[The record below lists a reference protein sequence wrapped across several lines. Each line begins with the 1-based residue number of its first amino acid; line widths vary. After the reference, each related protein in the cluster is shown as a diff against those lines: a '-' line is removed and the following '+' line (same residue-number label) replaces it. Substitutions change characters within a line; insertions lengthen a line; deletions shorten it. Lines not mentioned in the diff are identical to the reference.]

1 MTPPQRLL
9 IVSLACIFAFP
20 CLSQAQPETSRVRFV
35 HWMYQDLGGLAEVTF
50 TPRTGLYV
58 AGGAALTAGL
68 SVVDDE
74 LQDGVHD
81 VYTGGLKSF
90 VDAVED
96 LGGPRINLP
105 VVLIAGGSMFT
116 RSTKLQDAAFTSF
129 QTLVYAG
136 LLGYAFKGIF
146 GRRRPELTDN
156 PYAFFATTGKNPF
169 SGEGNSSYPSGH
181 AIASFGIITPW
192 VVYYPSI
199 LTYGLYILP
208 VGTSLARLAH
218 DKHWTSDIVV
228 GAAIGIAMGRW
239 LARRHQ
245 RLQSGPNALV
255 FSLAPGYAGIRYRW

>member
-1 MTPPQRLL
+1 M
-9 IVSLACIFAFP
+9 
-20 CLSQAQPETSRVRFV
+20 RFV
-35 HWMYQDLGGLAEVTF
+35 HWMYRDIGGLAQATA
-50 TPRTGLYV
+50 TPRSGLYI
-58 AGGAALTAGL
+58 AGGAVVTAGM

-81 VYTGGLKSF
+81 IYAGGLKSF

-116 RSTKLQDAAFTSF
+116 RNTRLQDAAFTSF
-129 QTLVYAG
+129 QTLAYAG
-136 LLGYAFKGIF
+136 LLGYALKGVF
-146 GRRRPELTDN
+146 GRQRPERTDN

-169 SGEGNSSYPSGH
+169 SSEGNSSYPSGH

-199 LTYGLYILP
+199 LTYGLYLLP
-208 VGTSLARLAH
+208 VGTSVARLAH
-218 DKHWTSDIVV
+218 DKHWSSDIVV

-245 RLQSGPNALV
+245 NLQSGSDALEL
-255 FSLAPGYAGIRYRW
+255 SIGPGYAGIRYRW